1 MSACLCASK
10 CACVCVSPYSAQCTV
25 DIDYGACGTVK
36 GEQPSDKRVDKVAI
50 SLFHTYV
57 VLVSINKFNS

>member
-1 MSACLCASK
+1 M
-10 CACVCVSPYSAQCTV
+10 CVSPYSAQCTV

-36 GEQPSDKRVDKVAI
+36 GEQPSNKRVDKVAI

-57 VLVSINKFNS
+57 ELVSINKFNS